1 MQAMS
6 LIQRLL
12 SPIVEVRREEAG
24 PLLLMFIYSFLVM
37 SAYNIV
43 KPLTRAQFIQELGA
57 DNLPWVLVVSG
68 VLVGVVMQLYSRG
81 ISLLPPRLAPAAT
94 QIGVGL
100 LLVGF
105 WVLFRTDAPGASVLF
120 YFSGQIL
127 GVLLISQFWTLA
139 NDIYDAR
146 QAKRL
151 FGFIGGGASLGGI
164 TASALVAFAV
174 DRTGADSLLI
184 VSGGLLFVCAGVAT
198 AVTRLSGPVT
208 LTGVAAEEKGI
219 GGRETFRLLRES
231 RHLQIIALII
241 GFAAIGAGLLDQQ
254 LNMAVEEAA
263 GAGGASSIAAF
274 LGQVQLYLSVAGFV
288 IQIWLTSRVHRY
300 LGVGFAILILPIGL
314 GATGGLILVTGAL
327 WAAAT
332 GRVLDAS
339 LRYTVDKTTR
349 EILFLPLPA
358 DLRRQAKPFID
369 VTVDR
374 FAKGIGAALTLILI
388 QPWGLGLS
396 WPQLSWVSLTI
407 TALWIAGAVKA
418 HRRYLA
424 SFRES
429 IAHQHVRP
437 TEVRLNVADL
447 STVET
452 LIEELA
458 HPDEKRVLYA
468 IEMLESLDK
477 QNLISP
483 LLLHH
488 ASTKVRVRALGA
500 LSAARAD
507 IAGHWATVIERLITD
522 PDPELRTAAVGALAN
537 LRNEDALAI
546 ARTLIDDADPRIV
559 ATAAVVLS
567 NSNDA
572 DDLNAAERALS
583 AIIADTRE
591 SANGVRRDLA
601 GALRQTNN
609 LRFHGLLIPLLRDP
623 DPGVTNEAM
632 RSIRELDV
640 ADLLFAPALV
650 SLLGNRR
657 LKSGARAT
665 LVCYGEPVVEVLKH
679 FLENPAENVWVR
691 RHIPATLARIPCQ
704 ASIDALA
711 AALET
716 DDRFLRFKV
725 LAAIEKLRHEHPSL
739 AMEQEPIERLALAE
753 GRAYF
758 ARLGLHYDL
767 FERARLPRDGMLSKA
782 LMEKIGR
789 SVDRIYR
796 LLGLLYSWKD
806 VAAARWSIEHGDSRE
821 RAGALEYL
829 DNVLSSTLRGQLI
842 PVLEESPLEQ
852 KVKRGHAL
860 LKTRPRGVEETL
872 LELFED
878 DDPVVAALAVAFVGE
893 RELWG
898 LGPAVER
905 LATRPDGPHRY
916 VADAASW
923 ALASRNLTPE
933 QRRERWIGSL
943 PAVMVVDRMRDLPL
957 FESVGIDELFRIA
970 GAGGQTRHDAGAT
983 FFEAGSPP
991 DRLYLLLDGEAVATG
1006 QDNGERHVAAPAALG
1021 FEEAL
1026 DGRLMAETIKTTG
1039 AAVTLSL
1046 GNDELRTLLADNTD
1060 LVRGL
1065 FRTLA
1070 VLNRASSE
1078 LHRARGEFRT
1088 LVALRSPG
1096 AESVAG
1102 AAPAALGSVSG
1113 QGLTDV
1119 QKGPAL
1125 RLIPLFAKVTGVEM
1139 LHLAAIATQVAL
1151 DTSALFTDETSP
1163 PCLAIVLSGELGM
1176 QASGGARTVA
1186 RAVPGDV
1193 VGMYETLVGA
1203 GQIRLAATQPSSVL
1217 KIDREDLFDL
1227 LGQRPDLLQQIFAAI
1242 FDRGV

>member
-1 MQAMS
+1 MQVMS
-6 LIQRLL
+6 LTQRLL
-12 SPIVEVRREEAG
+12 SPIVEVRREEAV
-24 PLLLMFIYSFLVM
+24 PLLLMFVHSFLVM

-57 DNLPWVLVVSG
+57 DNLPWILVVSG
-68 VLVGVVMQLYSRG
+68 VFAGLVMRFYGRVM
-81 ISLLPPRLAPAAT
+81 SLLPPKFVPAAT
-94 QIGVGL
+94 QIGVGV

-120 YFSGQIL
+120 YFCGQII

-164 TASALVAFAV
+164 TASALVAFAIEW
-174 DRTGADSLLI
+174 TGADSLLI
-184 VSGGLLFVCAGVAT
+184 VSGALLFVCAGVVT
-198 AVTRLSGPVT
+198 AVTRRSDAAV
-208 LTGVAAEEKGI
+208 LTGVAPEKK
-219 GGRETFRLLRES
+219 GGAGRRTWRLFRES
-231 RHLQIIALII
+231 RHLQLIALII

-274 LGQVQLYLSVAGFV
+274 LGQVQLYLSIVGLV
-288 IQIWLTSRVHRY
+288 IQIWLTSRIHRY

-332 GRVLDAS
+332 GRILDAS

-374 FAKGIGAALTLILI
+374 FAKGLGAALTLILI
-388 QPWGLGLS
+388 QPWGFGLS
-396 WPQLSWVSLTI
+396 WPQLSWISLTI
-407 TALWIAGAVKA
+407 TVFWIAGTVKA
-418 HRRYLA
+418 HRQYLA

-429 IAHQHVRP
+429 IAHRQVRP
-437 TEVRLNVADL
+437 TEMRLNVADL

-452 LIEELA
+452 LVEELA

-468 IEMLESLDK
+468 IEMLESLGK
-477 QNLISP
+477 RNLISP

-488 ASTKVRVRALGA
+488 ESTKVRVRALGA
-500 LSAARAD
+500 LSAARTD
-507 IAGHWATVIERLITD
+507 IGGPGAMVIEGLISD

-537 LRNEDALAI
+537 LRNEDALAL
-546 ARTLIDDADPRIV
+546 ARTLMGDADPRIA

-567 NSNDA
+567 NSDDA
-572 DDLNAAERALS
+572 DDLNDAERALF
-583 AIIADTRE
+583 AIVADTRE
-591 SANGVRRDLA
+591 SANEVRRDLA
-601 GALRQTNN
+601 GAIRQADNP
-609 LRFHGLLIPLLRDP
+609 RFHSLLIPLLSDP
-623 DPGVTNEAM
+623 DPSVAEEAM
-632 RSIRELDV
+632 RSIRELDLAQLRFV
-640 ADLLFAPALV
+640 PALV
-650 SLLGNRR
+650 SLLGDRR

-665 LVCYGEPVVEVLKH
+665 LVGYGERVVEELGGI
-679 FLENPAENVWVR
+679 LENPEERVWVR

-704 ASIDALA
+704 ASMDALV

-725 LAAIEKLRHEHPSL
+725 LAAIERLRHGHPSL
-739 AMEQEPIERLALAE
+739 AMGEEPIQSLALAE

-758 ARLGLHYDL
+758 RCLGLHYDL
-767 FERARLPRDGMLSKA
+767 FERPGLPQDGMLSQA
-782 LMEKIGR
+782 LKEKMGR
-789 SVDRIYR
+789 STDRIYR

-829 DNVLSSTLRGQLI
+829 DNVLSRTLRGPLI
-842 PVLEESPLEQ
+842 PVLEESPLPE
-852 KVKRGHAL
+852 KVERGNAL
-860 LKTRPRGVEETL
+860 LKVQPRGVEETL
-872 LELFED
+872 VELFED

-893 RELWG
+893 SRLWS
-898 LGPAVER
+898 LGAAVER
-905 LATRPDGPHRY
+905 LAARPDGRRRH
-916 VADAASW
+916 VAEAAAW
-923 ALASRNLTPE
+923 VLASRTLTQD
-933 QRRERWIGSL
+933 QRRERWLGSL
-943 PAVMVVDRMRDLPL
+943 PAVMVVGRIRDLPL

-970 GAGGQTRHDAGAT
+970 GAGGQARHDAGAT

-1006 QDNGERHVAAPAALG
+1006 GNADERHLSAPAVFG

-1026 DGRLMAETIKTTG
+1026 DGRLMAETIETIAPAT
-1039 AAVTLSL
+1039 ALSL
-1046 GNDELRTLLADNTD
+1046 SNGELRTLLADNTE

-1070 VLNRASSE
+1070 VLNRARSE

-1088 LVALRSPG
+1088 LVELRSSR
-1096 AESVAG
+1096 AELVADTS
-1102 AAPAALGSVSG
+1102 PAALGSLSG
-1113 QGLTDV
+1113 RGPTDV

-1151 DTSALFTDETSP
+1151 EQGATFTDETSP
-1163 PCLAIVLSGELGM
+1163 PCLAIVLSGRLWME
-1176 QASGGARTVA
+1176 ASGGAPTVVQA
-1186 RAVPGDV
+1186 APGDV
-1193 VGMYETLVGA
+1193 VGMYEMLVGA
-1203 GQIRLAATQPSSVL
+1203 GQIRLVAAQQSSVL
-1217 KIDREDLFDL
+1217 RIDREDLFDL